1 MPQNTSKLSI
11 TSPSTVYIS
20 FTGEMP
26 KLFLVYSGNGV
37 VEYFRYLDGR
47 TPRMKFNLVE
57 TDDYT
62 CNVPCDIIKIV
73 PVEIPKL
80 PILPPAERDRY
91 KGDPEIILDANWTVS
106 PASNFTQDNVIVCGP
121 AWMAL
126 IPPVRLFILLH
137 EGGHFFYA
145 TEEYCDLFAFVSFMR
160 MGYNKSTAFY
170 TLSKVLRKSP
180 QTIDRIKTL
189 LQTIQT
195 TDGPFSPE

>member
-1 MPQNTSKLSI
+1 MQPNTSKLSI
-11 TSPSTVYIS
+11 SSPSTVYIV

-26 KLFLVYSGNGV
+26 KLFLVYAGNGV
-37 VEYFRYLDGR
+37 VEYFRYLDGK
-47 TPRMKFNLVE
+47 TPRIKFNLVE
-57 TDDYT
+57 SGDYT
-62 CNVPCDIIKIV
+62 CNTPCDVIKVV

-80 PILPPAERDRY
+80 PTLPPAERDRY
-91 KGDPEIILDANWTVS
+91 KGDPEIIIDPNWTIS

-121 AWMAL
+121 KWMSL
-126 IPPVRLFILLH
+126 IPPVKLFILLH

-170 TLSKVLRKSP
+170 TLDKVLRKSP

-189 LQTIQT
+189 MQTIQK
-195 TDGPFSPE
+195 TDGVFSPE